1 MVIRMKHTKG
11 KRNRVRS
18 HHALTPV
25 RAARCSHCGQPS
37 LPHIMCKNC
46 GYYAGRQVI
55 DVLAKLDKKERKKK
69 EKELHAHEEEAA
81 MSQGGTLNAEELSH
95 K

>member
-25 RAARCSHCGQPS
+25 KMGVCGHCAKPVQ
-37 LPHIMCKNC
+37 PHIMCKNC
-46 GYYAGRQVI
+46 GYYGKRQVI
-55 DVLAKLDKKERKKK
+55 DVLAKLDKKEKKQK
-69 EKELHAHEEEAA
+69 EKELAV
-81 MSQGGTLNAEELSH
+81 
-95 K
+95 KK

>member
-1 MVIRMKHTKG
+1 MVVRMRHTKG

-18 HHALTPV
+18 HHALISRIPNKCPHCAQPATPHTV
-25 RAARCSHCGQPS
+25 CPT
-37 LPHIMCKNC
+37 C
-46 GYYAGRQVI
+46 GYYKGRQVV

-69 EKELHAHEEEAA
+69 EKELHQHEEEATQKGA
-81 MSQGGTLNAEELSH
+81 TLNPEELSH

>member
-1 MVIRMKHTKG
+1 MVVRMRHTKG

-18 HHALTPV
+18 HHALHATHFV
-25 RAARCSHCGQPS
+25 ICSHCGKQKP
-37 LPHIMCKNC
+37 PHIVCENC
-46 GYYAGRQVI
+46 GYYNGRQII

-69 EKELHAHEEEAA
+69 ERELHAHETDAA
-81 MSQGGTLNAEELSH
+81 EKGKSLNPEELSH

>member
-18 HHALTPV
+18 HHALVPRV
-25 RAARCSHCGQPS
+25 FGACGHCGIPAI
-37 LPHIMCKNC
+37 PHQVCANC
-46 GYYAGRQVI
+46 GYYRGRKVV
-55 DVLAKLDKKERKKK
+55 DVLAKLNKKERKKK
-69 EKELHAHEEEAA
+69 ERELHQHEQEAIRKEE
-81 MSQGGTLNAEELSH
+81 TLNAEELSH

>member
-1 MVIRMKHTKG
+1 MRHTKG

-18 HHALTPV
+18 HHALKAT
-25 RAARCSHCGQPS
+25 RFTACGHCGVS
-37 LPHIMCKNC
+37 VLPHIMCKNC
-46 GYYAGRQVI
+46 GYYNGRKVV

-69 EKELHAHEEEAA
+69 EKEL
-81 MSQGGTLNAEELSH
+81 AE

>member
-1 MVIRMKHTKG
+1 MVVRMRHTKG

-18 HHALTPV
+18 HHALKV
-25 RAARCSHCGQPS
+25 RVLAKCGHCGVS
-37 LPHIMCKNC
+37 VYPHTVCENC
-46 GYYAGRQVI
+46 GYYKGRMVI

-69 EKELHAHEEEAA
+69 EHELHEHEDKAAEAG
-81 MSQGGTLNAEELSH
+81 QTLNAEELSH